1 MTIDRSRIPMLY
13 PVPTQLEVVPGFSVG
28 TQVTMVL
35 KESFDNFSIR
45 DLDDQPV
52 LNVKSRFGLAR
63 RKGSSLFGSD
73 FVDNY
78 GNTVFSLKGKKYTFT
93 GLDSNQREVL
103 SVHSPVVSADTK
115 LDATLINTLTHSH
128 ETVTI
133 TGKWPG
139 DIVEIFWQ
147 GHLIALIMR
156 QLTKR
161 DILGQNTYIVTVAP
175 NVDLCI
181 MVALCVCVDER
192 REAT

>member
-1 MTIDRSRIPMLY
+1 MIDRSQIPMLY
-13 PVPTQLEVVPGFSVG
+13 PAPMQLEVVPGFAVG
-28 TQVTMVL
+28 IQVTLVL
-35 KESFDNFSIR
+35 KETFDNFSIR

-63 RKGSSLFGSD
+63 RKD

-93 GLDSNQREVL
+93 GMDSNQREVL

-115 LDATLINTLTHSH
+115 LDATVINTLTHSH

-133 TGKWPG
+133 TGRWPG

-156 QLTKR
+156 QFTKR
-161 DILGQNTYIVTVAP
+161 DIVGQNTYIMTVAP

-181 MVALCVCVDER
+181 MAALCVCMDER